1 MYKTK
6 DLENIDNVNQRLQMR
21 DLELMNQKDK
31 WNSNSIN
38 FNNNNDPNEINN
50 NVGEITG
57 NYINPDTLE
66 RGLPMRSHYT
76 IKKPLYDQ
84 NDTQF
89 DIFDKTKPSNL
100 HIKNNDPYIS
110 EQSTTF
116 ANINESTE
124 KISNQLNPYIISLN
138 NINTINLRLYEYIQ
152 DIVIN
157 KSIIIN
163 GVGLNNLFSSLYL
176 ISNGLTEIE
185 LKKFFNYEK
194 KNILY
199 KGLISVNEMT
209 NSLSK
214 IIKMRNI
221 MIISDNVP
229 YNSNYY
235 NSIKHLCLLI
245 KINHTD
251 PINEARKTNLLI
263 KKMMKDNN
271 IKNLV
276 TPDNFKN
283 LQLMFLT
290 TAIIKPVWNNKFDE
304 VIIDMFNQTKK
315 MKFMSSR
322 YKSYG
327 YYEDE
332 IYQLLEI
339 NCMNNCAMMGF
350 ILTKKI
356 EIDKISDTL
365 KNMIDN
371 IKKCI
376 FDEVRIPCFE
386 QNLKM
391 RYNNTLKDL
400 GLNSIF
406 TQITSSTLFPEKIVL
421 QDVIQNIKIVVN
433 NTFIDSNETVKGY
446 KTTKKFI
453 VDRSFIYYI
462 RIPKTNT
469 ILFIGTYEN

>member
-21 DLELMNQKDK
+21 DIELMNQKDK
-31 WNSNSIN
+31 WN
-38 FNNNNDPNEINN
+38 NNTIDYNDSN

-57 NYINPDTLE
+57 NYINPDILE
-66 RGLPMRSHYT
+66 RGLPMRSQYT

-84 NDTQF
+84 NETQF

-100 HIKNNDPYIS
+100 QIKNNDPYTTP
-110 EQSTTF
+110 EQIATY

-124 KISNQLNPYIISLN
+124 KISNQINPFIISLN
-138 NINTINLRLYEYIQ
+138 NINTINLKLFEYIQ
-152 DIVIN
+152 EIVCN

-163 GVGLNNLFSSLYL
+163 GIGLNNLFSSLYL
-176 ISNGLTEIE
+176 VSNGLTEIE

-199 KGLISVNEMT
+199 KGLISINEMT
-209 NSLSK
+209 HSLSK

-229 YNSNYY
+229 YNPNYY

-245 KINHTD
+245 KINHNNPVD
-251 PINEARKTNLLI
+251 EARKTNMLI
-263 KKMMKDNN
+263 RKIMKDDN

-276 TPDNFKN
+276 TPDNFRN

-304 VIIDMFNQTKK
+304 IIIDMFNRSKK
-315 MKFMSSR
+315 MKFMISR

-356 EIDKISDTL
+356 EIDKISDTI
-365 KNMIDN
+365 KHMIDN
-371 IKKCI
+371 MKKCI

-406 TQITSSTLFPEKIVL
+406 TQITSSTMFPEKIVL
-421 QDVIQNIKIVVN
+421 QDVIQNIKIVIN

-453 VDRSFIYYI
+453 VDRPFIYYI